1 MRRLLLA
8 VLLPLG
14 TVIIPDSLSAGASDL
29 PLTVPTHHVTKLAP
43 HERLAREAHVALVSM
58 SKRLHVT
65 PTSLRQQWQHVAQ
78 CEVAGNWH
86 MRGPMYSGIGFLNST
101 WAGYGGKHFAAH
113 AGEATIEEQ
122 ILVGMHVTGGW
133 VPDQYGCSPTG
144 W

>member
-14 TVIIPDSLSAGASDL
+14 TVIIPDGLTAHAEALHQVTRL
-29 PLTVPTHHVTKLAP
+29 PHVAALAP
-43 HERLAREAHVALVSM
+43 RERLAREAHAALASM
-58 SKRLHVT
+58 ARRLHVT
-65 PTSLRQQWQHVAQ
+65 PSTLRQQWQHVAQ

-86 MRGPMYSGIGFLNST
+86 MKGPIYSGIGFLNST
-101 WAGYGGKHFAAH
+101 WAGYGGKHFAPI

-122 ILVGMHVTGGW
+122 ILVGMHVTGGY
-133 VPDQYGCSPTG
+133 VPDQDGCNPTG